1 MPIYEV
7 GIYNEIVRK
16 HVREGTDIPKHI
28 DVSPDFESII
38 YLERWADSE
47 SDARVRIEREFPL
60 SRGYVID
67 YLKKISG

>member
-28 DVSPDFESII
+28 EINTDFENVI
-38 YLERWADSE
+38 YLERWSDNE
-47 SDARVRIEREFPL
+47 SDAKVRIEREFPL
-60 SRGYVID
+60 SRSYVID
-67 YLKKISG
+67 YFKKISG

>member
-1 MPIYEV
+1 MPIYEIGV
-7 GIYNEIVRK
+7 YNVVARKYVRAG
-16 HVREGTDIPKHI
+16 EDIPKHMNI
-28 DVSPDFESII
+28 SPDFDSVI

>member
-28 DVSPDFESII
+28 EINTDFEN
-38 YLERWADSE
+38 DNT
-47 SDARVRIEREFPL
+47 
-60 SRGYVID
+60 
-67 YLKKISG
+67 LKKRNFWKLFKKND